1 MIFFYLISLRIK
13 NISNRIFIQKIIIID
28 YITSIKNIKRYES
41 KEPPKIEYPCDYP
54 IKVLGDSGIDLYT
67 LVMTVMESYSPGF
80 NKSKTTIKDSKNG
93 TYQAITVTITAT
105 SAEQIQSL
113 FDDLKVNPLVKIV
126 L

>member
-1 MIFFYLISLRIK
+1 MSEKDLAK
-13 NISNRIFIQKIIIID
+13 VA
-28 YITSIKNIKRYES
+28 SIKNIKRYES
-41 KEPPKIEYPCDYP
+41 KESPKIEYPCDYP

>member
-1 MIFFYLISLRIK
+1 MGFSRNTVQGCPGGMSKKDLA
-13 NISNRIFIQKIIIID
+13 QPAP
-28 YITSIKNIKRYES
+28 IKNIKRYES
-41 KEPPKIEYPCDYP
+41 QDPPKIEYPCDYP

-80 NKSKTTIKDSKNG
+80 NKSKTTVKDSKNG

-105 SAEQIQSL
+105 GTEQIQSL

>member
-1 MIFFYLISLRIK
+1 MSEKDLAK
-13 NISNRIFIQKIIIID
+13 VA
-28 YITSIKNIKRYES
+28 SIKNIKRYES

>member
-1 MIFFYLISLRIK
+1 MSEKDLAK
-13 NISNRIFIQKIIIID
+13 VA
-28 YITSIKNIKRYES
+28 SIKNIKRYES
-41 KEPPKIEYPCDYP
+41 KESPKIEYPCDYP

-80 NKSKTTIKDSKNG
+80 NKSKTTVKDSKNG